1 MKKVFLLGLISMA
14 ATLSFA
20 QKKEDILSVYNPLIT
35 GVPSLGIA
43 PDAIGGG
50 MADIGIASEPTM
62 ASQYWNSTTR
72 SEERRVGK
80 ECKSRWSPYH

>member
-1 MKKVFLLGLISMA
+1 MA

-50 MADIGIASEPTM
+50 MVDIGIASEPIM
-62 ASQYWNSTTR
+62 AS
-72 SEERRVGK
+72 
-80 ECKSRWSPYH
+80 